1 MDAYDDYNEGTLSSP
16 DILTSYCCPMR
27 DEEGHY
33 VGSITASLTLKWL
46 SEMVTRLKHGMEHRH
61 CLSGERRL
69 CTLQQGARHRMDHHR
84 HRSTIY

>member
-61 CLSGERRL
+61 RLSGE
-69 CTLQQGARHRMDHHR
+69 
-84 HRSTIY
+84 